1 MPWHC
6 DVDLTRRTGRQF
18 EPVTQCGGCA
28 ALLIVD
34 ALFPK
39 QLVAS
44 ECADVA
50 SIEGRSAKARGRR
63 DRKHSARAVDP
74 YARAIELDV
83 AHTRGAA
90 RVVQELPG
98 RIHLIGL

>member
-50 SIEGRSAKARGRR
+50 SIEGRSAKARGAVTGNTVRVLSTLMR
-63 DRKHSARAVDP
+63 VPSNSMLRTRAAP
-74 YARAIELDV
+74 
-83 AHTRGAA
+83 
-90 RVVQELPG
+90 PG
-98 RIHLIGL
+98 LFRNCQDGFTW